1 MMIITRFAPSP
12 TGDLHIG
19 GIRTALFSWA
29 YAKKHQGQF
38 ILRIEDSDVE
48 RSSQEA
54 VDIILEGM
62 QWLGLNPD
70 GPIHY
75 QSKRRERYDEVIE
88 QLIKSGDAY
97 YCYASKEELDA
108 LREEQMKAGQK
119 PKYDGRWRPEDGK
132 KLPNAPDHIKPVIR
146 FKNPPDGLV
155 TWIDKVKGEISINNE
170 ELDDFIIARSDGTP
184 TYNFCVVVDD
194 LDMGVTDVI
203 RGDDHVNNTPRQI
216 NLFKA
221 LGSPIPNY
229 AHLSM
234 ILGSDGQKLSKRHG
248 SVSVLQYRNDGYLP
262 KAINNYLARLGWS
275 HGDDELFTMEQFC
288 SWFDL
293 DHITSSSAQFDFEK
307 LNWVNNHYIKETSNE
322 LLLPLVK
329 NHIKSS
335 SSSLDDEKIML
346 AINLY
351 KERANTIDEIAR
363 DIAFFF
369 NDVVPGSDLI
379 EKHIDNDR
387 LLLVKEFMSNLI
399 EVKWD
404 DESINNLL
412 KDFVKNKGIK
422 FPHIAMPMRVILTG
436 SDHTPSI
443 GSIIFI
449 LGLNETQ
456 NRLNNFLK
464 TYD

>member
-1 MMIITRFAPSP
+1 MVITRFAPSP

-62 QWLGLNPD
+62 RWLGLNHD

-97 YCYASKEELDA
+97 YCYASKEELDV
-108 LREEQMKAGQK
+108 LREEQMKAGKK

-146 FKNPPDGLV
+146 FRNPLDGMV
-155 TWIDKVKGEISINNE
+155 TWADKVKGEISINNE

-194 LDMGVTDVI
+194 LDMDVTDVI

-293 DHITSSSAQFDFEK
+293 DHITSSSAQFDYEK
-307 LNWVNNHYIKETSNE
+307 LNWVNNHFIKETSNE
-322 LLLPLVK
+322 VLLPLVK

-335 SSSLDDEKIML
+335 SSSLDDEKIMF

-351 KERANTIDEIAR
+351 KERANTINEIAR

-369 NDVVPGSDLI
+369 NDVVPCSDLI
-379 EKHIDNDR
+379 EKHIDIDR
-387 LLLVKEFMSNLI
+387 LSLVKKFMSNLMS
-399 EVKWD
+399 VKWD

>member
-1 MMIITRFAPSP
+1 MIITRFAPSP

-97 YCYASKEELDA
+97 YCYASKEELDT

-146 FKNPPDGLV
+146 FKNPLEGRV
-155 TWIDKVKGEISINNE
+155 TWVDKVKGEISINNE

-248 SVSVLQYRNDGYLP
+248 SVSVLQYRNEGYLP
-262 KAINNYLARLGWS
+262 NAINNYLARLGWS

-363 DIAFFF
+363 DIVFFF
-369 NDVVPGSDLI
+369 DDVVPGSDLT

>member
-1 MMIITRFAPSP
+1 MPSP

-75 QSKRRERYDEVIE
+75 QSKRRERYDDVIE

-97 YCYASKEELDA
+97 YCYASKEELDT

>member
-1 MMIITRFAPSP
+1 MIITRFAPSP

-329 NHIKSS
+329 EHIKSS

-351 KERANTIDEIAR
+351 KERANSINEIAR

>member
-1 MMIITRFAPSP
+1 MVITRFAPSP

-38 ILRIEDSDVE
+38 ILRIEDSDLE

-62 QWLGLNPD
+62 RWLGLNHD

-97 YCYASKEELDA
+97 YCYASKEELDV
-108 LREEQMKAGQK
+108 LREEQMKAGKK

-132 KLPNAPDHIKPVIR
+132 KLPNPPDHIKPVIR
-146 FKNPPDGLV
+146 FRNPLDGMV
-155 TWIDKVKGEISINNE
+155 TWADKVKGEISINNE

-194 LDMGVTDVI
+194 LDMDVTDVI

-293 DHITSSSAQFDFEK
+293 DNITSSSAQFDYEK

-322 LLLPLVK
+322 VLLPLVK

-379 EKHIDNDR
+379 EKHIDNNR
-387 LLLVKEFMSNLI
+387 LLLVQEFKSNLI

-404 DESINNLL
+404 DESINNLF
-412 KDFVKNKGIK
+412 KDFVRNKGIK

-464 TYD
+464 KYD

>member
-1 MMIITRFAPSP
+1 MVITRFAPSP

-48 RSSQEA
+48 RSSQGA

-62 QWLGLNPD
+62 QWLGLNHD

-108 LREEQMKAGQK
+108 LREEQMRAGQK

-132 KLPNAPDHIKPVIR
+132 KLPNPPDHIKPVIR
-146 FKNPPDGLV
+146 FKNPLDGLV
-155 TWIDKVKGEISINNE
+155 TWTDKVKGEISINNE
-170 ELDDFIIARSDGTP
+170 ELDDFIIARSDDTP

-221 LGSPIPNY
+221 LGSPTPNY

-288 SWFDL
+288 NWFDL

-335 SSSLDDEKIML
+335 SSSLDDKKIML

-351 KERANTIDEIAR
+351 KERANTIDEIAN
-363 DIAFFF
+363 DVAFFF
-369 NDVVPGSDLI
+369 NDIVPSSDLI
-379 EKHIDNDR
+379 EKHIDSDR
-387 LLLVKEFMSNLI
+387 LLLVKEFISNL
-399 EVKWD
+399 VSVNWD

-412 KDFVKNKGIK
+412 KDYVKNKGIK

-436 SDHTPSI
+436 SEHTPSI
-443 GSIIFI
+443 GSIIHI

-456 NRLNNFLK
+456 NRFNKFLK

>member
-1 MMIITRFAPSP
+1 MIITRFAPSP

-88 QLIKSGDAY
+88 QLIKSGYAY

-108 LREEQMKAGQK
+108 LREQQMKAGQK

-155 TWIDKVKGEISINNE
+155 TWVDKVKGEISINNE

-293 DHITSSSAQFDFEK
+293 EHITSSSAQFDFEK

-329 NHIKSS
+329 NNIKSS

-379 EKHIDNDR
+379 EKHIDNNR
-387 LLLVKEFMSNLI
+387 LLLVQEFKSNLI

-404 DESINNLL
+404 DESINNLF
-412 KDFVKNKGIK
+412 KDFVRNKGIK

-456 NRLNNFLK
+456 NRLNNFLN

>member
-1 MMIITRFAPSP
+1 MVITRFAPSP

-38 ILRIEDSDVE
+38 ILRIEDSDLE

-62 QWLGLNPD
+62 RWLGLNHD

-88 QLIKSGDAY
+88 HLIKSGDAY
-97 YCYASKEELDA
+97 YCYASKEELDV
-108 LREEQMKAGQK
+108 LREEQMKAGNK

-132 KLPNAPDHIKPVIR
+132 KLPNPPDHIKPVIR
-146 FKNPPDGLV
+146 FRNPLDGMV
-155 TWIDKVKGEISINNE
+155 TWADKVKGEISINNE

-194 LDMGVTDVI
+194 LDMDVTDVI

-293 DHITSSSAQFDFEK
+293 DNITSSSAQFDYEK

-322 LLLPLVK
+322 VLLPLVK

-369 NDVVPGSDLI
+369 NYVVPGSDLI

-387 LLLVKEFMSNLI
+387 LLLVKEFMSNLMS
-399 EVKWD
+399 VKWD
-404 DESINNLL
+404 DESINNFL

-443 GSIIFI
+443 GSIIHI

-456 NRLNNFLK
+456 NRFNKFLK

>member
-1 MMIITRFAPSP
+1 MIITRFAPSP

-194 LDMGVTDVI
+194 MDMGVTDVI

-221 LGSPIPNY
+221 LESPIPNY

-248 SVSVLQYRNDGYLP
+248 SVSVLQYRNEGYLP
-262 KAINNYLARLGWS
+262 NAINNYLARLGWS

-351 KERANTIDEIAR
+351 KERANTINEIAR

>member
-1 MMIITRFAPSP
+1 MQ
-12 TGDLHIG
+12 
-19 GIRTALFSWA
+19 
-29 YAKKHQGQF
+29 KKHQGQF
-38 ILRIEDSDVE
+38 ILRIEDSDIE

-88 QLIKSGDAY
+88 QLIKSGYAY

-108 LREEQMKAGQK
+108 LREQQMKAGQK

-155 TWIDKVKGEISINNE
+155 TWVDKVKGEISINNE

-293 DHITSSSAQFDFEK
+293 EHITSSSAQFDFEK

-329 NHIKSS
+329 NNIKSS

-363 DIAFFF
+363 DTAFFF

-449 LGLNETQ
+449 LCLNETQ

>member
-1 MMIITRFAPSP
+1 MIITRFAPSP

-29 YAKKHQGQF
+29 YAKKNQGQF

-88 QLIKSGDAY
+88 QLIQSGDAY
-97 YCYASKEELDA
+97 YCYASKEELDT

-146 FKNPPDGLV
+146 FKNPLDGLV

-221 LGSPIPNY
+221 LESPIPNY

-335 SSSLDDEKIML
+335 SSSLDDEEIML

-387 LLLVKEFMSNLI
+387 LSLVKEFMSNLI

-456 NRLNNFLK
+456 NRLNNFLN

>member
-1 MMIITRFAPSP
+1 MIITRFAPSP

-146 FKNPPDGLV
+146 FKNPLDGRV

-221 LGSPIPNY
+221 IGSPIPNY

>member
-1 MMIITRFAPSP
+1 MIITRFAPSP

>member
-1 MMIITRFAPSP
+1 
-12 TGDLHIG
+12 
-19 GIRTALFSWA
+19 
-29 YAKKHQGQF
+29 
-38 ILRIEDSDVE
+38 
-48 RSSQEA
+48 
-54 VDIILEGM
+54 
-62 QWLGLNPD
+62 
-70 GPIHY
+70 
-75 QSKRRERYDEVIE
+75 
-88 QLIKSGDAY
+88 
-97 YCYASKEELDA
+97 
-108 LREEQMKAGQK
+108 
-119 PKYDGRWRPEDGK
+119 
-132 KLPNAPDHIKPVIR
+132 
-146 FKNPPDGLV
+146 
-155 TWIDKVKGEISINNE
+155 
-170 ELDDFIIARSDGTP
+170 
-184 TYNFCVVVDD
+184 
-194 LDMGVTDVI
+194 
-203 RGDDHVNNTPRQI
+203 
-216 NLFKA
+216 
-221 LGSPIPNY
+221 
-229 AHLSM
+229 M

-248 SVSVLQYRNDGYLP
+248 SVSVLQYRNEGYLP
-262 KAINNYLARLGWS
+262 NAINNYLARLGWS

-293 DHITSSSAQFDFEK
+293 DHITSSSAQFDYEK

-329 NHIKSS
+329 DHIKSS
-335 SSSLDDEKIML
+335 SSSLDNEKIML

-351 KERANTIDEIAR
+351 KERANSINEIAR

-387 LLLVKEFMSNLI
+387 LSLVKEFMSNLI

>member
-1 MMIITRFAPSP
+1 MIITRFAPSP

-97 YCYASKEELDA
+97 YCYASKEELDV

-221 LGSPIPNY
+221 LESPIPNY

-248 SVSVLQYRNDGYLP
+248 SVSVLQYRNEGYLP

-369 NDVVPGSDLI
+369 NDVVPGSDLT

-387 LLLVKEFMSNLI
+387 LLLVKEFMSNLMS
-399 EVKWD
+399 VKWD

>member
-1 MMIITRFAPSP
+1 MIITRFAPSP

-97 YCYASKEELDA
+97 YCYASKEELDT

-221 LGSPIPNY
+221 IGSPIPNY

-248 SVSVLQYRNDGYLP
+248 SVSVLQYRNEGYLP

>member
-1 MMIITRFAPSP
+1 MIITRFAPSP

-29 YAKKHQGQF
+29 YAKKNQGQF

-97 YCYASKEELDA
+97 YCYASKEELDT

-194 LDMGVTDVI
+194 MDMGVTDVI

-221 LGSPIPNY
+221 LESPIPNY

-248 SVSVLQYRNDGYLP
+248 SVSVLQYRNEGYLP
-262 KAINNYLARLGWS
+262 NAINNYLARLGWS

-293 DHITSSSAQFDFEK
+293 DHITSSSAQFDYEK

>member
-1 MMIITRFAPSP
+1 MVITRFAPSP

-48 RSSQEA
+48 RSSQGA

-62 QWLGLNPD
+62 QWLGLNHD

-108 LREEQMKAGQK
+108 LREEQMRAGQK

-132 KLPNAPDHIKPVIR
+132 KLPNPPDHIKPVIR
-146 FKNPPDGLV
+146 FKNPLDGLV
-155 TWIDKVKGEISINNE
+155 TWTDKVKGEISINNE
-170 ELDDFIIARSDGTP
+170 ELDDFIIARSDDTP

-221 LGSPIPNY
+221 LGSPTPNY

-288 SWFDL
+288 NWFDL

-335 SSSLDDEKIML
+335 SSSLDDKKIML

-351 KERANTIDEIAR
+351 KERANTIDEIAN
-363 DIAFFF
+363 DVAFFF
-369 NDVVPGSDLI
+369 NDIVPSSDLI
-379 EKHIDNDR
+379 EKHIDSDR
-387 LLLVKEFMSNLI
+387 LLLVKEFISNL
-399 EVKWD
+399 VSVNWD

-412 KDFVKNKGIK
+412 KDYVKNKGIK

-443 GSIIFI
+443 GSIIHI

-456 NRLNNFLK
+456 NRFNKFLK